1 MTWLSIHDPDGDVRA
16 NLVLA
21 HGAGGNRDQ
30 AMLRLL
36 GEELAQRGVRTVR
49 IDLPF
54 RRLRPK
60 GPPSPSGQPADRASF
75 AETARLLEL
84 DGAGSAASG
93 PDGRRIPILWGG
105 HSYGGRMASMAVA
118 EGASENLPGPDGL
131 VLLSYPLHP
140 PGRPEKART
149 AHLPDITVP
158 TVLVHGR
165 RDPFASPEEMAEAAA
180 LIAGPTTIVEVAAA
194 HDLAPA
200 KSGAPAKAAD
210 AVIALLD
217 QANA

>member
-1 MTWLSIHDPDGDVRA
+1 MTWLSIHDPDDAVRA
-16 NLVLA
+16 SLVLA
-21 HGAGGNRDQ
+21 HGAGGDRDQ

-36 GEELAQRGVRTVR
+36 GEELARRGVRTVR

-54 RRLRPK
+54 RRRRPK
-60 GPPSPSGQPADRASF
+60 GPPSPSGQAEDRAAF
-75 AETARLLEL
+75 AETARVLEL
-84 DGAGSAASG
+84 GSAG
-93 PDGRRIPILWGG
+93 EPVLWGG

-118 EGASENLPGPDGL
+118 ENPEQGPAGL
-131 VLLSYPLHP
+131 LLLSYPLHP

-158 TVLVHGR
+158 TVLVHGK
-165 RDPFASPEEMAEAAA
+165 RDPFASPEELAEAAE
-180 LIAGPTTIVEVAAA
+180 LIAGPTSIVEVAAA

-210 AVIALLD
+210 AIVALLD
-217 QANA
+217 QLNA

>member
-1 MTWLSIHDPDGDVRA
+1 MRA
-16 NLVLA
+16 TLILA

-36 GEELAQRGVRTVR
+36 GDELAERGVRTVR

-54 RRLRPK
+54 RRSRPK
-60 GPPSPSGQPADRASF
+60 GPPSPSGQAADRAAF
-75 AETARLLEL
+75 ADAARVLEVN
-84 DGAGSAASG
+84 GAGSAANG
-93 PDGRRIPILWGG
+93 PNQRRPVLWGG

-118 EGASENLPGPDGL
+118 ESPSDQLPAGL
-131 VLLSYPLHP
+131 LLLSYPLHP

-149 AHLPDITVP
+149 DHLPGVTIP

-165 RDPFASPEEMAEAAA
+165 RDPFASSEELAAA
-180 LIAGPTTIVEVAAA
+180 AELITGPTTIVEVAAA

-210 AVIALLD
+210 AVIAMLD
-217 QANA
+217 QLVTRERSTAELRDTP

>member
-1 MTWLSIHDPDGDVRA
+1 MTWLSIHDPEGDTRA
-16 NLVLA
+16 TLILA

-36 GEELAQRGVRTVR
+36 GDELAGRGVRTVR

-54 RRLRPK
+54 RRNRPK
-60 GPPSPSGQPADRASF
+60 GPPAPSGQAADRAAF
-75 AETARLLEL
+75 AETARLL
-84 DGAGSAASG
+84 DVQG
-93 PDGRRIPILWGG
+93 PILWGG

-118 EGASENLPGPDGL
+118 EGPERPDGL
-131 VLLSYPLHP
+131 LLLSYPLHP

-149 AHLPDITVP
+149 AHLPGIAVP

-165 RDPFASPEEMAEAAA
+165 RDPFASPEELAEAAA
-180 LIAGPTTIVEVAAA
+180 LIAGPTTTVEVAAA

-217 QANA
+217 QAKA

>member
-1 MTWLSIHDPDGDVRA
+1 MTWLSMHDPDGPESAVRA
-16 NLVLA
+16 TLILA

-75 AETARLLEL
+75 AETARVLEV
-84 DGAGSAASG
+84 GG
-93 PDGRRIPILWGG
+93 PVLWGG

-118 EGASENLPGPDGL
+118 EGPDRPDGL

-165 RDPFASPEEMAEAAA
+165 RDPFASPEELAEAAT
-180 LIAGPTTIVEVAAA
+180 LIAGPTTTVEVAAA

-210 AVIALLD
+210 AVIAMLD
-217 QANA
+217 AL

>member
-1 MTWLSIHDPDGDVRA
+1 MTWLSIHDPEGSEDARA
-16 NLVLA
+16 TLVLA

-36 GEELAQRGVRTVR
+36 GEELARRGVRTVR

-54 RRLRPK
+54 RRQRPK
-60 GPPSPSGQPADRASF
+60 GPPSPSGQAADRAAF
-75 AETARLLEL
+75 AETARVLEL
-84 DGAGSAASG
+84 EG
-93 PDGRRIPILWGG
+93 PILWGG

-118 EGASENLPGPDGL
+118 EGPDRPDGL
-131 VLLSYPLHP
+131 LLLSYPLHP

-149 AHLPDITVP
+149 AHLPDIAVP

-165 RDPFASPEEMAEAAA
+165 RDPFASPEELADAAA

-217 QANA
+217 A

>member
-1 MTWLSIHDPDGDVRA
+1 MTWLSIHDPDGDARA
-16 NLVLA
+16 TLILA

-30 AMLRLL
+30 AMLTAL
-36 GEELAQRGVRTVR
+36 GAELATRDVRTVR

-54 RRLRPK
+54 RRNRPK
-60 GPPSPSGQPADRASF
+60 GPPSPSGQAADRAAF

-93 PDGRRIPILWGG
+93 PDRRRLPVLWGG

-118 EGASENLPGPDGL
+118 EGPERPDGL
-131 VLLSYPLHP
+131 LLLSYPLHP

-149 AHLPDITVP
+149 AHLPDIAIP

-165 RDPFASPEEMAEAAA
+165 RDPFATPEELAEASA
-180 LIAGPTTIVEVAAA
+180 LIAGPTTIVDVAAA
-194 HDLAPA
+194 HDLAPS

-217 QANA
+217 QLNA

>member
-1 MTWLSIHDPDGDVRA
+1 MTWLSIHDPEGDTRA
-16 NLVLA
+16 TLILA

-36 GEELAQRGVRTVR
+36 GDELAGRGVRTVR

-54 RRLRPK
+54 RRNRPK
-60 GPPSPSGQPADRASF
+60 GPPSPSGQAADRAAF
-75 AETARLLEL
+75 AETARLL
-84 DGAGSAASG
+84 DVQG
-93 PDGRRIPILWGG
+93 PILWGG

-118 EGASENLPGPDGL
+118 EGPERPDGL
-131 VLLSYPLHP
+131 LLLSYPLHP

-149 AHLPDITVP
+149 AHLPGIAVP

-165 RDPFASPEEMAEAAA
+165 RDPFASPEELAEAAA
-180 LIAGPTTIVEVAAA
+180 LIAGPTTTVEVAAA

-217 QANA
+217 QAKA

>member
-1 MTWLSIHDPDGDVRA
+1 MTWLSIHDPDDDVRA
-16 NLVLA
+16 TLILA

-30 AMLRLL
+30 AMLTAL
-36 GEELAQRGVRTVR
+36 GAELAPRGVRTVR

-54 RRLRPK
+54 RRNRPK
-60 GPPSPSGQPADRASF
+60 GPPSPAGQPADRAAF
-75 AETARLLEL
+75 AETARILEI
-84 DGAGSAASG
+84 DG
-93 PDGRRIPILWGG
+93 PVLWGG

-118 EGASENLPGPDGL
+118 EGPDRPDGL

-149 AHLPDITVP
+149 AHLPDIAIP

-165 RDPFASPEEMAEAAA
+165 RDPFASPEELADAAA

-217 QANA
+217 A

>member
-1 MTWLSIHDPDGDVRA
+1 MTWLSIHDPEGDTRA
-16 NLVLA
+16 TLILA

-36 GEELAQRGVRTVR
+36 GDELAGRGVRTVR

-54 RRLRPK
+54 RRNRPK
-60 GPPSPSGQPADRASF
+60 GPPSPSGQAADRAAF
-75 AETARLLEL
+75 AETARVLEV
-84 DGAGSAASG
+84 DGAGSG
-93 PDGRRIPILWGG
+93 PDQRRIPVLWGG

-118 EGASENLPGPDGL
+118 EGPERPDGL
-131 VLLSYPLHP
+131 LLLSYPLHP

-165 RDPFASPEEMAEAAA
+165 RDPFASPEELAEAAA
-180 LIAGPTTIVEVAAA
+180 LIAGPTTVVEVAAA

-210 AVIALLD
+210 AVIAMLD
-217 QANA
+217 QAKA

>member
-1 MTWLSIHDPDGDVRA
+1 MTWLSIHDPDDAVRA
-16 NLVLA
+16 TLVLA

-36 GEELAQRGVRTVR
+36 GDELAQRGVRTVR

-54 RRLRPK
+54 RRQRPK
-60 GPPSPSGQPADRASF
+60 GPPSPSGQAADRASF
-75 AETARLLEL
+75 AETARLLEI
-84 DGAGSAASG
+84 DG
-93 PDGRRIPILWGG
+93 PVLWGG

-118 EGASENLPGPDGL
+118 EGPGPDEQGPDGL

-149 AHLPDITVP
+149 AHLPDITIP
-158 TVLVHGR
+158 TVLVHGK
-165 RDPFASPEEMAEAAA
+165 RDPFAAPEELAEAAG
-180 LIAGPTTIVEVAAA
+180 LITGPITIVEVAAA

-210 AVIALLD
+210 AIIALLD
-217 QANA
+217 QLNA

>member
-1 MTWLSIHDPDGDVRA
+1 MTWLSIHDPEGSEDARA
-16 NLVLA
+16 TLVLA

-36 GEELAQRGVRTVR
+36 GEELARRGVCTVR

-54 RRLRPK
+54 RRQRPK
-60 GPPSPSGQPADRASF
+60 GPPSPSGQAADRAAF
-75 AETARLLEL
+75 AETARVLEL
-84 DGAGSAASG
+84 EG
-93 PDGRRIPILWGG
+93 PILWGG

-118 EGASENLPGPDGL
+118 EGASANLPGPDGL
-131 VLLSYPLHP
+131 LLLSYPLHP

-149 AHLPDITVP
+149 AHLPDITIP

-165 RDPFASPEEMAEAAA
+165 RDPFASPEELADAAA

-210 AVIALLD
+210 AVLALLD
-217 QANA
+217 A

>member
-1 MTWLSIHDPDGDVRA
+1 MTWLSIHDPEGDTRA
-16 NLVLA
+16 TLILA

-36 GEELAQRGVRTVR
+36 GEELAGRGVRTVR

-54 RRLRPK
+54 RRNRPK
-60 GPPSPSGQPADRASF
+60 GPPSPSGQAADRAAF
-75 AETARLLEL
+75 AETARLL
-84 DGAGSAASG
+84 DVQG
-93 PDGRRIPILWGG
+93 PVLWGG

-118 EGASENLPGPDGL
+118 EGPGPEAQSPDGL

-165 RDPFASPEEMAEAAA
+165 RDPFASPEELAEAAE
-180 LIAGPTTIVEVAAA
+180 LITGPTTIVDVAAA

-217 QANA
+217 QLKA

>member
-1 MTWLSIHDPDGDVRA
+1 MTWLSIHDPDGPLRA
-16 NLVLA
+16 TLILA

-36 GEELAQRGVRTVR
+36 GDELAQRDVRTVR

-54 RRLRPK
+54 RRQRPK

-75 AETARLLEL
+75 AETARVLEI
-84 DGAGSAASG
+84 GTAA
-93 PDGRRIPILWGG
+93 PVIWGG

-118 EGASENLPGPDGL
+118 EGPDRPDAL
-131 VLLSYPLHP
+131 LLLSYPLHP

-149 AHLPDITVP
+149 EHLPGIGVP
-158 TVLVHGR
+158 TVLVHGK
-165 RDPFASPEEMAEAAA
+165 RDPFATPAELADAAL
-180 LIAGPTTIVEVAAA
+180 LIAGPTTVVEVAAA

-210 AVIALLD
+210 AVIAMLD
-217 QANA
+217 QLNA

>member
-1 MTWLSIHDPDGDVRA
+1 MTWLSIHDPDGPQAAVRA
-16 NLVLA
+16 TLILA
-21 HGAGGNRDQ
+21 HGAGGTRDQ

-60 GPPSPSGQPADRASF
+60 GPPSPSGQPADRAAF
-75 AETARLLEL
+75 AETARVLEL
-84 DGAGSAASG
+84 DG
-93 PDGRRIPILWGG
+93 PVLWGG

-118 EGASENLPGPDGL
+118 EGPERPDGL

-149 AHLPDITVP
+149 AHLPEIAVP
-158 TVLVHGR
+158 TVLVHGK
-165 RDPFASPEEMAEAAA
+165 RDPFASPEELAEAAA

>member
-1 MTWLSIHDPDGDVRA
+1 MTWLSIHDPDDAVRA
-16 NLVLA
+16 TLILA

-54 RRLRPK
+54 RRNRPK
-60 GPPSPSGQPADRASF
+60 GPPSPSGQAADRAAF
-75 AETARLLEL
+75 AETAHALEL
-84 DGAGSAASG
+84 SNDG
-93 PDGRRIPILWGG
+93 PVLWGG

-118 EGASENLPGPDGL
+118 EGPGPDAQGPDGL
-131 VLLSYPLHP
+131 LLLSYPLHP

-149 AHLPDITVP
+149 AHLPDITIP

-165 RDPFASPEEMAEAAA
+165 RDPFATPEELADAAA
-180 LIAGPTTIVEVAAA
+180 LIAGPTTVVEVAAA
-194 HDLAPA
+194 HDLAPS

-217 QANA
+217 QPNA